1 MKLITQEWLDR
12 AKDDLAVIE
21 EIIDNESLTNMS
33 IFLHAQQ
40 AVEKTLKAVIEEYEI
55 AFVRTHKLEF
65 LLEKTKEH
73 LNFPVDIQ
81 SIRRLDEVYTEAR
94 YPSDLGLLPYG
105 KPSAEDAQTMLEF
118 ARNLYDNV
126 ESLLQ

>member
-1 MKLITQEWLDR
+1 MKLITREWLDR

-21 EIIDNESLTNMS
+21 EIIDNHALTNMVA
-33 IFLHAQQ
+33 FHAQQ

-65 LLEKTKEH
+65 LLEKTKAH
-73 LNFPVDIQ
+73 LNFPVDMQ

-94 YPSDLGLLPYG
+94 YPSELGLLPYG
-105 KPSAEDAQTMLEF
+105 KPSEDDARTMQEF
-118 ARNLYDNV
+118 ARNLHENV
-126 ESLLQ
+126 ESVLQ